1 MAMNRKMGL
10 LASVLNHLLEQYKS
24 KNQEYFSLI
33 NFFINLKFDQ
43 RADSPAKEDPENL
56 QLIPASEVVEN
67 VISFLY
73 LNKISSISVNIIYF
87 NCLDFRLGK
96 RVSRGGIPR
105 RGTFSS
111 GATRR

>member
-10 LASVLNHLLEQYKS
+10 LASVLNHLLEQYKFE
-24 KNQEYFSLI
+24 NQEYFSLI

-56 QLIPASEVVEN
+56 QLIPESQVSLVEN

-73 LNKISSISVNIIYF
+73 LNNISSISVNIIYF
-87 NCLDFRLGK
+87 NCLDFGLG
-96 RVSRGGIPR
+96 
-105 RGTFSS
+105 
-111 GATRR
+111 